1 MTDQPP
7 QIPTVDPVATRGLAD
22 GGELDPA
29 APWLLAIDTG
39 TSRIVVAAG
48 RPDGSAIRARSWP
61 AGHRHGEK
69 LLAGIEELM
78 SDAGLRRAA
87 LAGVVVGT
95 GPGAFTGLRVG
106 LATAKTLAHAM
117 GIPIAG
123 VATADAL
130 LRAANAPGPMG
141 RAVAAVL
148 LPAGPH
154 DRVLVVAGGA
164 PILVPGGTE
173 PDLPAAT
180 TIVAV
185 DLEGRAAADAVR
197 RGIASLEGLGPSLL
211 ALGAARLRAGTG
223 DDVERLVPEYVTLP
237 RGVAASV
244 GEISWS
250 HDPR

>member
-1 MTDQPP
+1 
-7 QIPTVDPVATRGLAD
+7 VSGEPVVIRSLDAASGVGHDAA
-22 GGELDPA
+22 GGLDPA

-48 RPDGSAIRARSWP
+48 RPDGTLIRAMSWP
-61 AGHRHGEK
+61 AGHRHGEQ
-69 LLAGIEELM
+69 LLAGVEELL
-78 SDAGLRRAA
+78 SATGLRRAA

-117 GIPIAG
+117 HLPIAG
-123 VATADAL
+123 VGTADAL
-130 LRAANAPGPMG
+130 LRAATSAGLSG
-141 RAVAAVL
+141 EAAGAVL

-164 PILVPGGTE
+164 PVLVPGGTE

-180 TIVAV
+180 NFVAV
-185 DLEGRAAADAVR
+185 DLEGRAPADAVR
-197 RGIASLEGLGPSLL
+197 RGLDALEALGPSLL
-211 ALGAARLRAGTG
+211 ALGAARLRAGPG

-237 RGVAASV
+237 RGVTASV